1 MKKFY
6 KIISEQNKI
15 FIMYDSE
22 TEEIVQVTNK
32 NISFSRGVLFGWQD
46 SNEKEF
52 FENFYD
58 VFYYGKSSFFL
69 YYFFMVFIIKY
80 YRLFNICW
88 IWPTITTTS

>member
-1 MKKFY
+1 MKKYY

-15 FIMYDSE
+15 FIMYDTE

-52 FENFYD
+52 FENYNP
-58 VFYYGKSSFFL
+58 
-69 YYFFMVFIIKY
+69 IIKKIQNFISKQND
-80 YRLFNICW
+80 LG
-88 IWPTITTTS
+88 